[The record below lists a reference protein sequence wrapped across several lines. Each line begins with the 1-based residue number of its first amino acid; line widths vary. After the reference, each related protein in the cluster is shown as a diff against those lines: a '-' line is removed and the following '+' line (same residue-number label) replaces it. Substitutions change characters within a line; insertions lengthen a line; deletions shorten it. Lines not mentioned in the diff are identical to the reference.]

1 LKCEWGADKDRRQ
14 LRSADKVQKQLKFPK
29 SRLLGKEVDDVIL
42 AFVNCEL
49 DFNGTI
55 YASSVDFP
63 DGWTKKYKEADDAED
78 YYFFGKEFALEL
90 GDTGCVVEAGLEI
103 EIVIPEDDVGDEF
116 LQYDDQDIAVDC

>member
-29 SRLLGKEVDDVIL
+29 SRLLGKEVDDVKL

-55 YASSVDFP
+55 YESSVDFP
-63 DGWTKKYKEADDAED
+63 DGWTKKYKEADDAKD

-90 GDTGCVVEAGLEI
+90 GETGCVVEAGLEI
-103 EIVIPEDDVGDEF
+103 EIVISEDDVGDEF
-116 LQYDDQDIAVDC
+116 LEYDDQDIAVEC